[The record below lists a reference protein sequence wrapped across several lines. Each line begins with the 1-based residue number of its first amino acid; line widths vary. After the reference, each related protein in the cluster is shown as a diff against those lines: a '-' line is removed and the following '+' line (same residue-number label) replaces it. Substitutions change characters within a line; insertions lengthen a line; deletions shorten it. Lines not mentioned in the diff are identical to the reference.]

1 MAKLASLTA
10 RKVIQALLRAGFVE
24 DRLRGSHLV
33 LIHPETKAR
42 TVVSIHSGSTIKE
55 PLLRTSSG
63 MPASPWM
70 SSSLWC
76 DPVSRQDALAIYDV

>member
-24 DRLRGSHLV
+24 DRQRGSHLI

-42 TVVSIHSGSTIKE
+42 TVVPVHSGRTIKE
-55 PLLRTSSG
+55 PLLR
-63 MPASPWM
+63 AII
-70 SSSLWC
+70 
-76 DPVSRQDALAIYDV
+76 RDAGLSVDEFIALV